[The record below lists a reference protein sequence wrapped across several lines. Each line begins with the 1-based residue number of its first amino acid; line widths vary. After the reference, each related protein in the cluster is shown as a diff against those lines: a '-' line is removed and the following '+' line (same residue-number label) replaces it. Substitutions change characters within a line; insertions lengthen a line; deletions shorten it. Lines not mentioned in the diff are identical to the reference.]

1 MKFTK
6 TPKEPKKTPE
16 EAYAEQISTLSES
29 ELRDLHK
36 DLKIDHYG
44 NSTAALINTAAG
56 VGLLSMRSTTR
67 RYRTECMQ
75 IEAMEARM
83 KEMGWTP
90 HPNRYRD
97 AVPIAL
103 GVAAGTTSGMSFG
116 LINVEKNAKRTK
128 EYVKKTD
135 LFKTKEVVE
144 TGKEHDDETEE
155 VDVVEMV
162 QAAEASIDDTQAP
175 EKSLEPIVVE
185 HSIARKP
192 VPAGATDSE
201 AATSQPES
209 LSSLVENPIITEDS
223 SAVAPSA
230 TNTAEIS
237 QPESPTI
244 ALKDATVI
252 EPSTTAVTAETDPT
266 KTHIPTLATPPP
278 TEPNTAKKT
287 PLFSQVS
294 AMNKKMLSFGFK
306 KDKQVH
312 ETTVS
317 VTEIACDAPSLV
329 ADADADADAVVG
341 HGAVQKLDNPP
352 LYAAATE
359 ECVA

>member
-135 LFKTKEVVE
+135 LFKTKEAIE

-155 VDVVEMV
+155 ADVVEV
-162 QAAEASIDDTQAP
+162 AGAAEASMDPTQVP
-175 EKSLEPIVVE
+175 GKPIEPIVVE
-185 HSIARKP
+185 YSIARKP
-192 VPAGATDSE
+192 VPAGTTDSE

-209 LSSLVENPIITEDS
+209 LGPLVENPSITKDS

-230 TNTAEIS
+230 NNTSAAIS

-244 ALKDATVI
+244 AYEETTTT
-252 EPSTTAVTAETDPT
+252 EPSTTAVTAETLT
-266 KTHIPTLATPPP
+266 TGNHIPTAATPPS
-278 TEPNTAKKT
+278 TEPNPAKKT
-287 PLFSQVS
+287 PLFTQVS

-306 KDKQVH
+306 KDKQIQ

-317 VTEIACDAPSLV
+317 VTEIACDAPSIV
-329 ADADADADAVVG
+329 ADADADVVVG

-352 LYAAATE
+352 MYTAAANE
-359 ECVA
+359 YVA